1 MTTDIGNI
9 SKITTNR
16 GVYPLIRLTTVSST
30 NDYAIELLRKADT
43 PSELF
48 IVADHQTM
56 GKGQMGRRWHTS
68 PGKNLNLSYI
78 IKNITA
84 APAMFNM
91 AIALGVLEGIRDCS
105 FIEGVSTSDFH
116 IKWPNDIVLSKD
128 AEVIKISG
136 ILIEN
141 SWRGETQTASIVGV
155 GINLDTQFSKE
166 QVGDFNLMPGNLYDY
181 LTENISAQ
189 NLEIPIINSIQN
201 RIHMLSTE
209 RGDEI
214 ILEDYN
220 KALFGLNKE
229 RLYTIDNKSFKGT
242 LLGVEQDGRG
252 VFSGMDQE
260 NIKAQSSSVVWSFAG
275 EV

>member
-189 NLEIPIINSIQN
+189 NLEVPIINSIQN

>member
-16 GVYPLIRLTTVSST
+16 GVYPLLRLTTVSST
-30 NDYAIELLRKADT
+30 NDYAIELLRKPDT

-56 GKGQMGRRWHTS
+56 GKGQMGRSWHTS
-68 PGKNLNLSYI
+68 PGNNLNLSYL
-78 IKNITA
+78 IKNITS
-84 APAMFNM
+84 APSIFNM

-105 FIEGVSTSDFH
+105 FIEGVRSSDFH
-116 IKWPNDIVLSKD
+116 IKWPNDIVLAQVSG
-128 AEVIKISG
+128 VRKIAG

-155 GINLDTQFSKE
+155 GVNLDTRFSTE
-166 QVGDFNLMPGNLYDY
+166 QVAGFNLMPGNLNDY
-181 LTENISAQ
+181 LSENLSALS
-189 NLEIPIINSIQN
+189 LELPIINSIQN
-201 RIHMLSTE
+201 RIHMLSTD

-214 ILEDYN
+214 ILEDFN
-220 KALFGLNKE
+220 KELFGLNSE
-229 RLYTIDNKSFKGT
+229 RLYTIDNKPFKGA
-242 LLGVEQDGRG
+242 LLGIEKDGRG
-252 VFSGMDQE
+252 VFSRVDRE
-260 NIKAQSSSVVWSFAG
+260 NLKAQSSSVVWSFKG

>member
-105 FIEGVSTSDFH
+105 FIEGVSASDFH

-189 NLEIPIINSIQN
+189 NLEVPIINSIQN

>member
-105 FIEGVSTSDFH
+105 FIEGVSASDFH

-128 AEVIKISG
+128 AVVIKISG

-189 NLEIPIINSIQN
+189 NLEVPIINSIQN